1 MDDGTLEQMAYA
13 FSCIV
18 FISVSDGWS
27 GNVLVKCFNDVFL
40 SVCAP
45 NSNVC
50 WELLGYYWHKKKSIL
65 SFNFKPPAS
74 ILFIVQIKDCAKS
87 SLLIKCSLKT
97 TWLHYPLKTFAASTP
112 RPGLQKHVHN
122 KLKQQTNPK
131 WSTES
136 WSTTHALIGL
146 LFLYVNMY
154 YV

>member
-1 MDDGTLEQMAYA
+1 MMSFFQYVLLTLMSA
-13 FSCIV
+13 
-18 FISVSDGWS
+18 
-27 GNVLVKCFNDVFL
+27 GN
-40 SVCAP
+40 
-45 NSNVC
+45 C
-50 WELLGYYWHKKKSIL
+50 WDIIDIKKKSIL

-131 WSTES
+131 
-136 WSTTHALIGL
+136 
-146 LFLYVNMY
+146 
-154 YV
+154 